1 MEDKIKKPLNE
12 RFQELAG
19 IKPLIKEERY
29 IMFSDAYKA
38 LSKIYY
44 NGEFYNIVEIITAD
58 WLSDK
63 LKVKLIKDTLEA

>member
-19 IKPLIKEERY
+19 IKPLIVKEERY

-44 NGEFYNIVEIITAD
+44 MVNFMI
-58 WLSDK
+58 LLK
-63 LKVKLIKDTLEA
+63 LLHLMSYLMN